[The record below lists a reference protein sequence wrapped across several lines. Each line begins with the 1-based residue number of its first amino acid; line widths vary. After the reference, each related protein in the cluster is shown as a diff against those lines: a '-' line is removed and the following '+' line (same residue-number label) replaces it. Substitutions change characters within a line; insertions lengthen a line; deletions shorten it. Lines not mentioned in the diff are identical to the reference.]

1 MFGIGWSEILV
12 ILVIALLVL
21 GPTKLPDIAK
31 GLGKGL
37 RDFRRAMNS
46 LDEAPESLQGPV
58 TRPEPPPRRASCS
71 VEVPDAGN
79 ATAPRPDPSSEVAGT
94 PEEAPRNETTPR
106 PG

>member
-1 MFGIGWSEILV
+1 MFGIGWSEVLV

-37 RDFRRAMNS
+37 REFRRAMSS
-46 LDEAPESLQGPV
+46 LDEPVEPSRGP
-58 TRPEPPPRRASCS
+58 TGRPEPPARRASYS
-71 VEVPDAGN
+71 VEVPDADG
-79 ATAPRPDPSSEVAGT
+79 ATARPPETPSGASGT
-94 PEEAPRNETTPR
+94 PEGAPRTETTPR

>member
-37 RDFRRAMNS
+37 REFRRAMSS
-46 LDEAPESLQGPV
+46 LDEEPPTPPRPASYSVEVAPGDAPKSPPTSKTLDTPAAGQAAPG
-58 TRPEPPPRRASCS
+58 EPPPSL
-71 VEVPDAGN
+71 P
-79 ATAPRPDPSSEVAGT
+79 PSSDRG
-94 PEEAPRNETTPR
+94 
-106 PG
+106 

>member
-1 MFGIGWSEILV
+1 MFGIGWSEVLV

-37 RDFRRAMNS
+37 REFRRAMNS
-46 LDEAPESLQGPV
+46 LDEAPESLQGPA
-58 TRPEPPPRRASCS
+58 RPPDPPGRASYS
-71 VEVPDAGN
+71 VEVPDAGG
-79 ATAPRPDPSSEVAGT
+79 ATAPRPDPAPEVAGT
-94 PEEAPRNETTPR
+94 PGEAPRTETTPR